1 MTEIKLSGE
10 TRQTDQDWSER
21 KVSYVIVNLVNSFI
35 II

>member
-1 MTEIKLSGE
+1 MTEIKLSG
-10 TRQTDQDWSER
+10 RDKPDWSER